1 MRKIMKLFLWLV
13 FVIPSVFNSCNYV
26 VAQSII
32 TLKDNTKL
40 LDIGNSVSILDDSK
54 AIYTIQSILQPNID
68 SLFQLSTTDRVHVGG
83 DNDNIWLKIYINN
96 QMRNDAYIELD
107 EPYLSYVDLYIPFLG
122 GSYTVQRA
130 GHFSETQDRA
140 LNTNRIVFR
149 LPYLNTNTEQT
160 FYINIRT
167 KAVSR
172 MTLHIGGAEK
182 FLDRYHQNDILAGLV
197 IGIIFIVIVFNIFIY
212 LFIRDEIYSYYLPFQ
227 ASLLTVVMMAEG
239 YFFEYTDKNALWL
252 SKIALGFHGVA
263 GIFCILFT
271 AYFVKTAKYVPKIHK
286 LLYVVAAIFAC
297 NIPAALLGNW
307 YWAMWFSDA
316 AVLVVAPLLLIAAIY
331 AIKEGWHL
339 AKFYLAAYIC
349 LSIGI
354 VSFVLQH
361 LGWMPEVFNIHALV
375 LGVAAQSLMLSL
387 AILYQSQVY
396 KSEKEQAQALALQST
411 QAKEEL
417 IREQNKNL
425 EQKVHERTQAL
436 EVAAAVAKESEQRYR
451 LLADNASDVVAVH
464 NLDGSLEYISPSI
477 VNSGYSAKA
486 FINFKLFD
494 YMCHED
500 VLVWNTL
507 VEKAVD
513 GRSHQFEFQFR
524 LPNGFY
530 TWVEAVSSPIM
541 ENDEV
546 KYILISSRN
555 IHDRKM
561 ADLKIQQVKQFYED
575 VLNNVPLDIAVF
587 DNQFR
592 FLFLNKNGVA
602 DETLRKWL
610 INKTEYDYCQ
620 YRNLDTTLAENRIA
634 IFEKAVKTKEKQE
647 FEEGYH
653 IGTAKERYMLRTMK
667 PIFNQQGEFV
677 MLVGNGVDI
686 TELKKAGNKL
696 ELYAA
701 DLERSNYDLQQFAHI
716 ASHDLK
722 SPLRVVYSFLQLLER
737 RNRTKFDDTDREYIE
752 FITTSV
758 NNLSNLIENLLAY
771 SRIDKDLGEAK
782 NVNVNSVVELATMN
796 LRTVTAERN
805 AQIHWETMP
814 TVKAHFSLLS
824 QLFQNFIA
832 NGLKYNTSEQP
843 EIKIWS
849 EIQMEGWVFAVKD
862 NGIGIAPEFHHNI
875 FQMFK
880 RLHTDK
886 EYEGTG
892 IGLSLCKRIV
902 EFYGGRIWIDSQVG
916 EGTTLYFTLPKAVSA
931 IRKTPETQQLPLKTS
946 NIEQV
951 ILGV

>member
-1 MRKIMKLFLWLV
+1 MKLLKWLA
-13 FVIPSVFNSCNYV
+13 FVILSIFIFCNSVS
-26 VAQSII
+26 AQPLI
-32 TLKDNTKL
+32 TLKDNSKL
-40 LDIGNSVSILDDSK
+40 LDIGNAISLLDDTK
-54 AIYTIQSILQPNID
+54 GIYTIQSILQPNID
-68 SLFQLSTTDRVHVGG
+68 SFFQPSNTSRIHVGG
-83 DNDNIWLKIYINN
+83 DNNNIWLKIHINN

-107 EPYLSYVDLYIPFLG
+107 EPYLSHVDFYIPFLG
-122 GSYTVQRA
+122 GSYTVQHA
-130 GHFSETQDRA
+130 GHFSPIQDRA
-140 LNTNRIVFR
+140 LETNRLAFR
-149 LPYLNTNTEQT
+149 LPYLNTNTEQI
-160 FYINIRT
+160 FYIHVRT
-167 KAVSR
+167 DAVSR
-172 MTLHIGGAEK
+172 MAVKIGGADK
-182 FLDRYHQNDILAGLV
+182 FLDSYHQNDILAGLV

-227 ASLLTVVMMAEG
+227 TSLLTVVMMAEG

-271 AYFVKTAKYVPKIHK
+271 VHFLKTAQYVPKIHK
-286 LLYVVAAIFAC
+286 LLYVAAFLFAC
-297 NIPAALLGNW
+297 NIPPALLGNW
-307 YWAMWFSDA
+307 YWAMGFSDVA
-316 AVLVVAPLLLIAAIY
+316 ILFVAPLLLLAALY

-349 LSIGI
+349 LAIGI

-361 LGWMPEVFNIHALV
+361 LGWMQEVFNIHTLV

-396 KSEKEQAQALALQST
+396 KTEKEQAQALALQST

-417 IREQNKNL
+417 IREQNRNL
-425 EQKVHERTQAL
+425 EQKVNERTKAL

-451 LLADNASDVVAVH
+451 LLADNASDVVAIH
-464 NLDGSLEYISPSI
+464 HLDGSLEYISPSI
-477 VNSGYSAKA
+477 IHSGYAPKE
-486 FINFKLFD
+486 FLKLKIWD
-494 YMCHED
+494 YMRYED
-500 VLVWNTL
+500 VLLWNTL

-524 LPNGFY
+524 LPNGIY
-530 TWVEAVSSPIM
+530 VWAEGISSPII
-541 ENDEV
+541 ENDAV
-546 KYILISSRN
+546 KYILIASRN
-555 IHDRKM
+555 IHARKM
-561 ADLKIQQVKQFYED
+561 ADLKIQEVKQFYED
-575 VLNNVPLDIAVF
+575 VLNNIPLDIAVF
-587 DNQFR
+587 DHQFR
-592 FLFLNKNGVA
+592 FLFLNKNAVA
-602 DETLRKWL
+602 DDNLRKWL
-610 INKTEYDYCQ
+610 VNKTEYDYCT
-620 YRNLDTTLAENRIA
+620 YRNIDTSLAENRIA

-653 IGTAKERYMLRTMK
+653 IGTPQERYMLRTMK
-667 PIFNQQGEFV
+667 PIFNEQGAFV

-686 TELKKAGNKL
+686 TELKKAGHKL

-758 NNLSNLIENLLAY
+758 SNLSNLIENLLAY
-771 SRIDKDLGEAK
+771 SRIDKDLGEPK
-782 NVNVNSVVELATMN
+782 NVNLNSVVELATMN
-796 LRTVTAERN
+796 LRTVITERK
-805 AQIHWETMP
+805 ADIHWDTMP
-814 TVKAHFSLLS
+814 TIKAHFSLLS
-824 QLFQNFIA
+824 QLFQNFIG
-832 NGLKYNTSEQP
+832 NGLKYNTTEAPQ
-843 EIKIWS
+843 IKIWS
-849 EIQMEGWVFAVKD
+849 EIQMEGWVFVVQD

-880 RLHTDK
+880 RLHTAK

-902 EFYGGRIWIDSQVG
+902 EFYGGRIWLDSQVG
-916 EGTTLYFTLPKAVSA
+916 QGTTIYFTLPKAVSA
-931 IRKTPETQQLPLKTS
+931 IGKASTLPLKTANTEQ
-946 NIEQV
+946 NISISKMQEH
-951 ILGV
+951 GV